1 MNTKIIQKTQE
12 LISKGWKQIGEI
24 DKLPIMKHSKGL
36 EAILYDK
43 PLRLIPR
50 NSYSKFLENRAY
62 QAKRNVERKE
72 LISRIRKNVK
82 HIQNDAKKRN
92 LGLLD
97 FSTKN
102 WFSYAKGIKT
112 PKDNIQY
119 YEQEF
124 LLQIKETYNKLVN
137 DGKLYFD
144 PKTKKVIGIIDGE
157 PVPFNKVEDQMA
169 YIVTNTPN
177 AKHLWFN
184 GTAFSSGVPRENV
197 QSFIKHGGASEV
209 GRPNWLSSNPAS
221 LSYYRDHSGKGGISG
236 FFTSLKPSLI
246 RKYLPGIDEKVRI
259 PEKPIILTPEGVN
272 PSTNNFKNGNSLAN
286 VVTYEPFGYQITSRP
301 IKDNIAST
309 KTNSIYDINGT
320 ILISGT
326 ELPLKA
332 ILGNSGRYSM
342 KDKNPFNTIISPL
355 LITGGLGYAT
365 RNRESN

>member
-1 MNTKIIQKTQE
+1 
-12 LISKGWKQIGEI
+12 
-24 DKLPIMKHSKGL
+24 
-36 EAILYDK
+36 
-43 PLRLIPR
+43 
-50 NSYSKFLENRAY
+50 
-62 QAKRNVERKE
+62 
-72 LISRIRKNVK
+72 
-82 HIQNDAKKRN
+82 
-92 LGLLD
+92 
-97 FSTKN
+97 
-102 WFSYAKGIKT
+102 
-112 PKDNIQY
+112 
-119 YEQEF
+119 
-124 LLQIKETYNKLVN
+124 
-137 DGKLYFD
+137 
-144 PKTKKVIGIIDGE
+144 
-157 PVPFNKVEDQMA
+157 MA
-169 YIVTNTPN
+169 YIITNTPN

-197 QSFIKHGGASEV
+197 QSLIKHGGASEV
-209 GRPNWLSSNPAS
+209 GRPNWASSNPAS

-301 IKDNIAST
+301 IKDDIAST

>member
-1 MNTKIIQKTQE
+1 M
-12 LISKGWKQIGEI
+12 
-24 DKLPIMKHSKGL
+24 P
-36 EAILYDK
+36 
-43 PLRLIPR
+43 
-50 NSYSKFLENRAY
+50 
-62 QAKRNVERKE
+62 
-72 LISRIRKNVK
+72 
-82 HIQNDAKKRN
+82 
-92 LGLLD
+92 
-97 FSTKN
+97 
-102 WFSYAKGIKT
+102 
-112 PKDNIQY
+112 
-119 YEQEF
+119 
-124 LLQIKETYNKLVN
+124 
-137 DGKLYFD
+137 
-144 PKTKKVIGIIDGE
+144 
-157 PVPFNKVEDQMA
+157 
-169 YIVTNTPN
+169 
-177 AKHLWFN
+177 
-184 GTAFSSGVPRENV
+184 
-197 QSFIKHGGASEV
+197 
-209 GRPNWLSSNPAS
+209 
-221 LSYYRDHSGKGGISG
+221 GISG

-301 IKDNIAST
+301 IKDDIAST